1 MTRQTMTRQTMTR
14 QTMTRQTMTRQTMTR
29 QTMTRQTMTRQT
41 TDHPMQ
47 DLEVHLP
54 DRPGALAD
62 LGQALGE
69 AGVSLEGGGVFTH
82 AGQAVAHYLV
92 HDGARALRAV
102 TAAGLGPSVVRDV
115 ELASLDQET
124 PGQLGS
130 LARRL
135 GDAGVNVLVQYSD
148 HVGNLVLL
156 VADDDVPA
164 CREVLARWGSRR
176 RG

>member
-1 MTRQTMTRQTMTR
+1 MSAG
-14 QTMTRQTMTRQTMTR
+14 
-29 QTMTRQTMTRQT
+29 
-41 TDHPMQ
+41 MQ

-82 AGQAVAHYLV
+82 DGRAVAHYLV
-92 HDGARALRAV
+92 HDGARALAAV
-102 TAAGLGPSVVRDV
+102 AAARLGPAVVRDV
-115 ELASLDQET
+115 VLARLEQDV
-124 PGQLGS
+124 PGQLGT

-156 VADDDVPA
+156 VDHGDEVAA
-164 CREVLARWGSRR
+164 REVVAHWGRR
-176 RG
+176 ITPRAGSGSVR

>member
-1 MTRQTMTRQTMTR
+1 MSTHLR
-14 QTMTRQTMTRQTMTR
+14 
-29 QTMTRQTMTRQT
+29 
-41 TDHPMQ
+41 

-62 LGQALGE
+62 LGQALGA
-69 AGVSLEGGGVFTH
+69 AGVSLEGGGVFT
-82 AGQAVAHYLV
+82 ADGRAVAHYLV

-102 TAAGLGPSVVRDV
+102 TEAGLGPAVVRDV
-115 ELASLDQET
+115 VLARLDQEV
-124 PGQLGS
+124 PGQLGT

-135 GDAGVNVLVQYSD
+135 GDAQVNVLVQYSD

-164 CREVLARWGSRR
+164 AREVVAAWGRRITLPDATAIARPAST
-176 RG
+176 

>member
-1 MTRQTMTRQTMTR
+1 
-14 QTMTRQTMTRQTMTR
+14 
-29 QTMTRQTMTRQT
+29 
-41 TDHPMQ
+41 MQ
-47 DLEVHLP
+47 DLEITLP

-82 AGQAVAHYLV
+82 QGRAVAHYLV
-92 HDGARALRAV
+92 DDGARALQAV
-102 TAAGLGPSVVRDV
+102 TAAGLGPAAVRDV
-115 ELASLDQET
+115 ILTRLDQET
-124 PGQLGS
+124 PGQLGA

-156 VADDDVPA
+156 VADDDVAA
-164 CREVLARWGSRR
+164 CREIVASWGSRR
-176 RG
+176 LSAQ

>member
-1 MTRQTMTRQTMTR
+1 MSAGL
-14 QTMTRQTMTRQTMTR
+14 
-29 QTMTRQTMTRQT
+29 
-41 TDHPMQ
+41 H

-54 DRPGALAD
+54 DLPGALAD

-82 AGQAVAHYLV
+82 DGHAVAHYLV
-92 HDGARALRAV
+92 HDGARALAAV
-102 TAAGLGPSVVRDV
+102 TAAGLGPAAVRDV
-115 ELASLDQET
+115 VLARLDQEV
-124 PGQLGS
+124 PGQLGT

-156 VADDDVPA
+156 VADDDAEV
-164 CREVLARWGSRR
+164 CRAVVGHWGRHR
-176 RG
+176 